1 MACEICQKPYVFTND
16 DSFDVDVKPHL
27 CTTCG
32 KSFSLKIQL
41 KRHLLSHV
49 AGAPY
54 ICRNCENN
62 TENRDTK
69 SYNLRLTKKPD
80 HYCDV
85 CNKSFCTKRL
95 LLIHSQEHTEHIDEN
110 YSCDKCEERF
120 VNAFDLKKHSLIHKS
135 KKSTNKVVKDSK
147 VELYKCNTCDKS
159 FASARH
165 LEKHFVSHN
174 KKHVCDVCN
183 KSFVY
188 PKALHNHQVNGKCK
202 NNSSQSDCI
211 INSNESNVKSSNS
224 DASQLESPSSSVSE
238 FKNQFALDSSNSVTK
253 SMSNSPL
260 NISVASKIQNDANL
274 DESGTVDRK
283 HVCDICGKSFARKSS
298 LEGHVIIHISES
310 FDSAGEE
317 DVSDEDQV
325 WNTTVE
331 TKGVGIEDY
340 EGYPKKIKLSKVK
353 VNKTLECSN
362 CDFICNSKRN
372 LKEHMLE
379 HDRVSSVEDIQE
391 EHDKISLVEDIQEE
405 HDNVSSVEDIQENDK
420 PCEDTFNSNEGL
432 NEQIDT
438 KDEKEEKKDKEQKI
452 YTCQICNK
460 VYHRK
465 KRLKKHLLLHVE
477 GGIAEH
483 HSTASDDSDVSI
495 SSKGRRK
502 RRKNFACGVCGKR
515 FAGETCLRKHS
526 MKHTDEEREH
536 GCELKTSRKKKPV
549 KVLICEYCNEEFTGK
564 KLAFERHRQM
574 HTPEVCGIC
583 DERFVDRPS
592 LREHCRIHIGT
603 EEGRRFIECSQKALD
618 AKNGVLPPEPKVE
631 YIYLVFR

>member
-62 TENRDTK
+62 SENRDTK
-69 SYNLRLTKKPD
+69 SYNLRLTKRPD
-80 HYCDV
+80 HYCHV
-85 CNKSFCTKRL
+85 CNKSFSTKRL
-95 LLIHSQEHTEHIDEN
+95 LLIHSQEHTQHIDEN
-110 YSCDKCEERF
+110 YSCDKCEETF
-120 VNAFDLKKHSLIHKS
+120 VNAFDLKKHSIIHKS
-135 KKSTNKVVKDSK
+135 KKSIIKVVKDSE
-147 VELYKCNTCDKS
+147 VELYRCNTCDKS

-165 LEKHFVSHN
+165 LEKHSITHN
-174 KKHVCDVCN
+174 KKHVCNICN

-202 NNSSQSDCI
+202 NNSSQIGCI
-211 INSNESNVKSSNS
+211 INSNISNVKSSNS
-224 DASQLESPSSSVSE
+224 DASQLENRSSDISE
-238 FKNQFALDSSNSVTK
+238 FKNQFALDSSNSVSK
-253 SMSNSPL
+253 STSNSPL
-260 NISVASKIQNDANL
+260 NTSVASKIQSDKNL
-274 DESGTVDRK
+274 DESGTGDRK

-298 LEGHVIIHISES
+298 LEGHVIIHLSES

-317 DVSDEDQV
+317 EDVSDEDQE

-331 TKGVGIEDY
+331 TKGLGNDDY

-362 CDFICNSKRN
+362 CDFICNSKRT

-379 HDRVSSVEDIQE
+379 HDKVSSVED
-391 EHDKISLVEDIQEE
+391 
-405 HDNVSSVEDIQENDK
+405 NQENDK

-432 NEQIDT
+432 TEQVDT
-438 KDEKEEKKDKEQKI
+438 KDEKEEKKEKEQKI
-452 YTCQICNK
+452 YTCEICNK
-460 VYHRK
+460 VYHKK
-465 KRLKKHLLLHVE
+465 KRLKKHLLLHAE

-483 HSTASDDSDVSI
+483 QSTASDDSDVSV

-526 MKHTDEEREH
+526 MKHTDEERQN
-536 GCELKTSRKKKPV
+536 GCEMKTSRKKKPV